1 MKTVYIATEL
11 NTELRK
17 RPTGSLT
24 RSSQMTVISTQQ
36 LDCQGHPVHTL
47 QAGPDAGPLFLLL
60 HGKMFQAATWLETGT
75 LAKLADAGYR
85 VVALDLPGFGRSPA
99 ADIKPVEIL
108 KAVIDQASQNK
119 AILLGP
125 SMGGRIALEFTLANQ
140 NLVNGLILV
149 GTVGVPE
156 NKARLKEISLPCLAV
171 WGGEDT
177 ISPLV
182 NGHLL
187 KQEIKDAKLEVI
199 SGAPH
204 PCYLDQ
210 PDEWHRILFR
220 FLNEKLPA

>member
-1 MKTVYIATEL
+1 
-11 NTELRK
+11 
-17 RPTGSLT
+17 
-24 RSSQMTVISTQQ
+24 MTVISTQQ
-36 LDCQGHPVHTL
+36 LDCVGHPVHTL
-47 QAGPDAGPLFLLL
+47 QAGPDTGPLILLL
-60 HGKMFQAATWLETGT
+60 HGKMFQAATWQETGT
-75 LAKLADAGYR
+75 LVKLADAGYR

-108 KAVIDQASQNK
+108 KAAIDQASQNK

-140 NLVNGLILV
+140 DLVNGLILV

-156 NKARLKEISLPCLAV
+156 NKERLKEISLPCLAV
-171 WGGEDT
+171 WGGKDT
-177 ISPLV
+177 ISPLA

-187 KQEIKDAKLEVI
+187 KQEIKDAELAVI

-210 PDEWHRILFR
+210 PDEWHRILFK
-220 FLNEKLPA
+220 FLTEKLPA